1 MNNKKEFLTKTIY
14 EHLPINNPFSGL
26 DIEKLIFRW
35 WTTGRGSDSLRL
47 TEDGKIAF
55 DLAEIEYFDFA
66 LLVKK
71 TNQLKANKFTVSI
84 GKKVKCPYYIGL
96 KNNQAKSAYIRIYDS
111 KVAMMIQLYGNF
123 QEFLDLSR

>member
-1 MNNKKEFLTKTIY
+1 MSSKKELLTKTIY
-14 EHLPINNPFSGL
+14 EHLPTSNPFREL
-26 DIEKLIFRW
+26 DPEKLIFRW

-55 DLAEIEYFDFA
+55 DLAEIEYFDFP

-71 TNQLKANKFTVSI
+71 TNELKANKFTVSI

-96 KNNQAKSAYIRIYDS
+96 RTNQAKSAYIRVYDS
-111 KVAMMIQLYGNF
+111 KVAMMIQLYGTF
-123 QEFLDLSR
+123 QDFLDLSR